1 PVSTFRVAMGATE
14 DFLRDL
20 QETGIQTDWLERM
33 QHRSR
38 LYELVRYEEYN
49 DFDKSVFTYSKDT
62 YQPTFES

>member
-1 PVSTFRVAMGATE
+1 
-14 DFLRDL
+14 
-20 QETGIQTDWLERM
+20 M